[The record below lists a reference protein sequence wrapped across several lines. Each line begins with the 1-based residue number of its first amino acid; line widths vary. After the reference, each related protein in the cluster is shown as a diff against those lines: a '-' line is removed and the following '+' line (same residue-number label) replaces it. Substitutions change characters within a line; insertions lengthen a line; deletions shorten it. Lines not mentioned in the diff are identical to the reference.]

1 MPGFTLVPA
10 LVSLTLHGIV
20 LAVLLIGLP
29 GLSDTQPLKEP
40 PRVIHAKLVVEPVRS
55 KPAPAPKPAP
65 KPKPKPK
72 SKPEPKPEP
81 KPVPKPEPK
90 PKPVPKKG
98 PTPEELRR
106 KKAEDAAKAKAE
118 EQARLEALQ
127 EELQRQQED
136 ELAAALASEDAM
148 LEEAELVSSY
158 QDLIVALVQRN
169 WTRPPSARNGMSAT
183 VGVEMLPT
191 GEIHNA
197 DIVEGSGDEAFD
209 RSAIRAVKGLGRID
223 ELGELGR
230 QNPAVFERQFRKFN
244 FVFKPTDLR
253 R

>member
-55 KPAPAPKPAP
+55 KAAPAPKPAP
-65 KPKPKPK
+65 KPKPK
-72 SKPEPKPEP
+72 PKPEP

-90 PKPVPKKG
+90 PKPAPKKG

-106 KKAEDAAKAKAE
+106 QKAEEAAKAKAA
-118 EQARLEALQ
+118 EQARLDALQ
-127 EELQRQQED
+127 EELQRQQEE

-191 GEIHNA
+191 GEISNA
-197 DIVEGSGDEAFD
+197 YIVQGSGDEAFD
-209 RSAIRAVKGLGRID
+209 RSAIRAVKGLERID
-223 ELGELGR
+223 EISELNR
-230 QNPAVFERQFRKFN
+230 ESPAVFERKFRKFN

>member
-55 KPAPAPKPAP
+55 KAAPAPKPAP

-72 SKPEPKPEP
+72 PVPKPEPKPEP

-90 PKPVPKKG
+90 PKPAPKKG

-106 KKAEDAAKAKAE
+106 QKAEEAAKAKAA
-118 EQARLEALQ
+118 EQARLDALQ
-127 EELQRQQED
+127 EELQRQQEE

-191 GEIHNA
+191 GEISNA
-197 DIVEGSGDEAFD
+197 YIVQGSGDEAFD
-209 RSAIRAVKGLGRID
+209 RSAIRAVKGLERID
-223 ELGELGR
+223 EISELESS
-230 QNPAVFERQFRKFN
+230 VFERKFRKFN

>member
-1 MPGFTLVPA
+1 M
-10 LVSLTLHGIV
+10 
-20 LAVLLIGLP
+20 
-29 GLSDTQPLKEP
+29 
-40 PRVIHAKLVVEPVRS
+40 IHAKLWVEPVRS

-65 KPKPKPK
+65 KPKPKPAP
-72 SKPEPKPEP
+72 KPEPKPEP
-81 KPVPKPEPK
+81 KPVTKPEPK

-98 PTPEELRR
+98 PTPEELR
-106 KKAEDAAKAKAE
+106 KQKAEEAAKAKAA

-127 EELQRQQED
+127 EELQRQQEE

-191 GEIHNA
+191 GEISNA
-197 DIVEGSGDEAFD
+197 FIVDGSGDEAFD
-209 RSAIRAVKGLGRID
+209 RSAIRAVKGLERID
-223 ELGELGR
+223 EIR
-230 QNPAVFERQFRKFN
+230 QLNRENPAVFERKFRKFN